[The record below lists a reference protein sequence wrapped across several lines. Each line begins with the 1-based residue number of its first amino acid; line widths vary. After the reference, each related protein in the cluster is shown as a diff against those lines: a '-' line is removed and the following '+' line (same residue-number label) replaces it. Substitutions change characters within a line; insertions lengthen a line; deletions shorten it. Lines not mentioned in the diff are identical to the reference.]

1 MKTFESGLMGLG
13 LKIRLDTKGIHF
25 IKPGLLG
32 SSDDFY
38 EYSDVPVTSSS
49 SLVGVTTIIYGDEKY
64 KGFTKLQALE
74 IERLYALGMN
84 GKIIELVDSV
94 GIDGQ
99 EIEHTPEYK
108 EAMDKFKAEY
118 LQKKADEASKKATD
132 ALNAQAK
139 AAIAAEAAAKA
150 YDRHHDAANKAV
162 HDAAVSAISGAV
174 PPPIGNVAV
183 YVAVGGQQQGPFDMA
198 GLTTLV
204 QQGTLTSNSMVW
216 KEGLSAWT
224 PAGQIA
230 ELASLFAAPQM
241 PPVPPAIPPIG

>member
-99 EIEHTPEYK
+99 EIEQTPEYK
-108 EAMDKFKAEY
+108 KAMDKFKAVTI
-118 LQKKADEASKKATD
+118 Q
-132 ALNAQAK
+132 
-139 AAIAAEAAAKA
+139 
-150 YDRHHDAANKAV
+150 R
-162 HDAAVSAISGAV
+162 
-174 PPPIGNVAV
+174 
-183 YVAVGGQQQGPFDMA
+183 
-198 GLTTLV
+198 
-204 QQGTLTSNSMVW
+204 
-216 KEGLSAWT
+216 
-224 PAGQIA
+224 
-230 ELASLFAAPQM
+230 
-241 PPVPPAIPPIG
+241 